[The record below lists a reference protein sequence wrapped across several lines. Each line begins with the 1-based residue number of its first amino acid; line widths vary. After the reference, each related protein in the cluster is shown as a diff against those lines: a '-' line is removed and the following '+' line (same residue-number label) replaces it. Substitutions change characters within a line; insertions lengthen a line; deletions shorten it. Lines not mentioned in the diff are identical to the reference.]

1 MGGGT
6 LHCTLGSRT
15 MQMVTKAIDSKVS
28 RKRASR
34 RPKSASVDQRMAQMR
49 EANEHLVVAAVRA
62 QTLTEE
68 AEAVSHLKDDF
79 LAMVSHEIRTPLNA
93 VLGWARMLESKQLPP
108 ARAEHAIAAI
118 GHSASALAHM
128 IDDLLDTSRILR
140 GAIRLAREPV
150 DLAAVAQAALDDIR
164 PLAESKNVHLAFD
177 VAAGSRTVSGDA
189 DRLQQVIWNLLSN
202 AIKFTP
208 EGGRVCVFI
217 ESSKEHLEVRVV
229 DTGQGIGPDLLPHV
243 FERFRQ
249 AEGATTERHT
259 GLGLGLSIVR
269 QLVELHGGTVHAISP
284 GAGQGATIIVR
295 LPVAAGGARAGQASA
310 LVDRRIESST
320 SSPAPRLPRLDG
332 LRILVVDDDADGRA
346 LTSMVLTL
354 AGASVKAVAS
364 AHEAL
369 HVLDVEQPHALVSD
383 IDLSDGNGYTLIRK
397 IREHEAEHGGFL
409 PAVAL
414 TGYARADDRDQ
425 ALAAGFQV
433 HAPKPVEPVALTAA
447 IAAITA
453 HLRPDEPWR

>member
-1 MGGGT
+1 
-6 LHCTLGSRT
+6 
-15 MQMVTKAIDSKVS
+15 
-28 RKRASR
+28 
-34 RPKSASVDQRMAQMR
+34 MAQMR

-93 VLGWARMLESKQLPP
+93 VLGWARMLESKQLSTE
-108 ARAEHAIAAI
+108 RVEHAIAAI
-118 GHSASALAHM
+118 GRNASALAHM

-140 GAIRLAREPV
+140 GAIRLARQPV

-164 PLAESKNVHLAFD
+164 PLAVSKNVHLAFD
-177 VAAGSRTVSGDA
+177 VAPGSQTLSGDA

-208 EGGRVCVFI
+208 EGGRVGVFI

-229 DTGQGIGPDLLPHV
+229 DTGQGIDPDLLPHV

-249 AEGATTERHT
+249 AEGATTKRHT
-259 GLGLGLSIVR
+259 GLGLGLGIVR
-269 QLVELHGGTVHAISP
+269 QLVELHGGTVHAVSP
-284 GAGQGATIIVR
+284 GVGRGATITVR
-295 LPVAAGGARAGQASA
+295 LPAADSGARTGETVAQ
-310 LVDRRIESST
+310 VDRRIESST
-320 SSPAPRLPRLDG
+320 TSPAPRLPRLDG
-332 LRILVVDDDADGRA
+332 LRVLVVDDDADGRA

-364 AHEAL
+364 APEAL
-369 HVLDVEQPHALVSD
+369 RVLEVERPHALVSD
-383 IDLSDGNGYTLIRK
+383 IDLSGGDGYTLIRQ
-397 IREHEAEHGGFL
+397 IRQQEAEHGGFL

-414 TGYARADDRDQ
+414 TGYARADDRDR

-433 HAPKPVEPVALTAA
+433 HAPKPVEPAALTAA

-453 HLRPDEPWR
+453 HLRPDEF